1 MRHLLFVILV
11 LAPTLFLYAEEPEP
25 YAVYD
30 SIFLDAVDIYG
41 DYIKYQPGAQ
51 IVNIHAENIK
61 NSNEPALSQLLSRY
75 SPIYIKTDAGGL
87 ATIRIRGTAP
97 DHTSI
102 NFGGININSL
112 TLGHSNI
119 SSVSMF
125 LFDRI
130 ELQYGSSSPLNG
142 SGSIGGSIYLDQINQ
157 WTNGLSLHV
166 KTMQGSFGEQLYGT
180 KIALGNGKFESIT
193 KLYLYKKKNNFPF
206 KNPYHENRIEDRT
219 PVDDIQK
226 GAAIENKGILQQF
239 NYLFTPNE
247 FFKSWFW
254 YENSWHQVQPN
265 MQTNLNY
272 KTTETLENKNIRA
285 WAEYK
290 NDNNPVKYNFGAG
303 YVHDYQ
309 MYDSISSQEIITDRL
324 ISEASAKYKINHM
337 EFKLGTKYKFMV
349 PDVYAYTDTNVA
361 NEQYLDLYV
370 SWLYH
375 PTSKIKTAINLRQTL
390 VSQYNTPLTPSL
402 GADYALIKTTK
413 NQLNITANLARSYRV
428 PTFNDRYWGNQGNPN
443 LKPETGINIESGAK
457 YEHTRANSN
466 TSLKANVFYMNI
478 DNWIEWRYYGVWQA
492 HNIQQVVSKGLEIM
506 AQQTFESGQT
516 RSEVNINYTFNKIE
530 AIENITGSG
539 VTNHQLRYSPKHI
552 GNASYQLH
560 YRNWSFYADGSYT
573 GSRYTDYLGD
583 TLPAY
588 ILTNAGLHYSF
599 KMNEHQADLSLTAD
613 NLFDV
618 SYQNQKYYAMPGRTF
633 RIGLS
638 INLNY

>member
-11 LAPTLFLYAEEPEP
+11 LAPALYLWAEEPEP

-30 SIFLDAVDIYG
+30 SIFLDEITTYG
-41 DYIKYQPGAQ
+41 DYIKYQPGAH
-51 IVNIHAENIK
+51 IVNIKAENIE

-97 DHTSI
+97 NHTTI

-130 ELQYGSSSPLNG
+130 ELQYGSSSSLNG
-142 SGSIGGSIYLDQINQ
+142 SGAIGGSIYLNQKNQ
-157 WTNGLSLHV
+157 WTDGFSFQG
-166 KTMQGSFGEQLYGT
+166 KTMQGSFGEQLYGA

-219 PVDDIQK
+219 PVDDVQK

-247 FFKSWFW
+247 FFKSSFWF
-254 YENSWHQVQPN
+254 ENSWHQVQPN
-265 MQTNLNY
+265 MQTNIKY

-285 WAEYK
+285 WVEYR
-290 NDNNPVKYNFGAG
+290 NENNPLKYNIAAG

-309 MYDSISSQEIITDRL
+309 LYDSVSAQEIITDRL
-324 ISEASAKYKINHM
+324 ITEASAKYKFRSM
-337 EFKLGTKYKFMV
+337 EFKLGTKYKYMA
-349 PDVYAYTDTNVA
+349 PDVYAYTDTSIT
-361 NEQYLDLYV
+361 NEQYLDIYL
-370 SWLYH
+370 SWFFQ
-375 PTSKIKTAINLRQTL
+375 PTSKLKTAINLRQTM
-390 VSQYNTPLTPSL
+390 VSEYNTPFTPSL
-402 GADYALIKTTK
+402 GADYTLIVKAK

-428 PTFNDRYWGNQGNPN
+428 PTFNDRFWGNQGNPN
-443 LKPETGINIESGAK
+443 LKPETGINIEGGLK
-457 YEHTRANSN
+457 YNHIDGSN
-466 TSLKANVFYMNI
+466 KTTVNINTYYMNI

-492 HNIQQVVSKGLEIM
+492 HNIQRVISKGIEVS
-506 AQQTFESGQT
+506 AQQTFKLGNT
-516 RSEVNINYTFNKIE
+516 TSEININYTLNNVE
-530 AIENITGSG
+530 AIENKTGSG
-539 VTNHQLRYSPKHI
+539 ITNHQLRYSPKHI

-560 YRNWSFYADGSYT
+560 YHNWSFYADGSYT
-573 GSRYTDYLGD
+573 GLRYTDYLGD

-588 ILTNAGLHYSF
+588 FLTNAGLHYSF
-599 KMNEHQADLSLTAD
+599 KMNEHQADLSFSAD

-638 INLNY
+638 IKLNY

>member
-11 LAPTLFLYAEEPEP
+11 LAPTLFLWAEEPEP

-30 SIFLDAVDIYG
+30 SIFLDEITTYG
-41 DYIKYQPGAQ
+41 DYIKYQPGAH
-51 IVNIHAENIK
+51 IVNIKAENIQ

-97 DHTSI
+97 NHTTI

-130 ELQYGSSSPLNG
+130 ELQYGSSSSLNG
-142 SGSIGGSIYLDQINQ
+142 SGAIGGSIYLNQKNQ
-157 WTNGLSLHV
+157 WTDGFSFQG
-166 KTMQGSFGEQLYGT
+166 KTMQGTFGEQLYGA

-219 PVDDIQK
+219 PVDDVQK

-239 NYLFTPNE
+239 NYLFTSNE
-247 FFKSWFW
+247 FLKSWFW
-254 YENSWHQVQPN
+254 YENSWHQIQPN

-272 KTTETLENKNIRA
+272 KTTETLDNKNIRA
-285 WAEYK
+285 WAEYR
-290 NDNNPVKYNFGAG
+290 NENNAIKYNIGAG
-303 YVHDYQ
+303 FVHDYQ
-309 MYDSISSQEIITDRL
+309 VYDSVTTQEIITDRL
-324 ISEASAKYKINHM
+324 VSEASAKYKINNM
-337 EFKLGTKYKFMV
+337 EFKLGTKYKYMV
-349 PDVYAYTDTNVA
+349 PDVYAYTDTAIN
-361 NEQYLDLYV
+361 NEQCFDLYV
-370 SWLYH
+370 SWLYQ
-375 PTSKIKTAINLRQTL
+375 PTSKFKTAINLRQTL
-390 VSQYNTPLTPSL
+390 VSEYNTPLTPSL
-402 GADYALIKTTK
+402 GADYTVIKKSK
-413 NQLNITANLARSYRV
+413 NQLNLTANVASSYRV
-428 PTFNDRYWGNQGNPN
+428 PTFNDRFWGKQGNPN
-443 LKPETGINIESGAK
+443 LKPETGFNIEGGAK
-457 YEHTRANSN
+457 YKHTEAYSN
-466 TSLKANVFYMNI
+466 TMLKVNVFYMNI

-492 HNIQQVVSKGLEIM
+492 HNIQRVISKGIEVS
-506 AQQTFESGQT
+506 AQQTFKLGNT
-516 RSEVNINYTFNKIE
+516 TSEININYTLNNVKATENK
-530 AIENITGSG
+530 TGSG
-539 VTNHQLRYSPKHI
+539 VINHQLRYSPKHI
-552 GNASYQLH
+552 ANLSYNLK
-560 YRNWSFYADGSYT
+560 YRHWSFFADGSYT
-573 GSRYTDYLGD
+573 GMRYTDYLGS

-588 ILTNAGLHYSF
+588 FLTNAGLHYSF
-599 KMNEHQADLSLTAD
+599 KMNEHQADLSFSAD

-618 SYQNQKYYAMPGRTF
+618 NYQNQKYYAMPGRTF